1 MWRRIRLGLR
11 GERGSAILV
20 AVFASFMIL
29 AVAGA
34 AVDLG
39 FYYMKYQRARYVAN
53 MSTELVQKMMAV
65 YLASTNEEAKVEM
78 QVVEYAIAN
87 GLDPQGIYADIQRG
101 RESNGV
107 TDTVKFYWTFQY
119 KDPYECMFLS
129 LIGINELPVDIRIV
143 DNLTVVG
150 AHIWDNGD
158 PYKEWR
164 PDRVP
169 PSS

>member
-1 MWRRIRLGLR
+1 MWSRIRSGLR
-11 GERGSAILV
+11 SERGSAILV

-39 FYYMKYQRARYVAN
+39 FYYMKYQRARYVGN
-53 MSTELVQKMMAV
+53 MSTELVQKMLAV
-65 YLASTNEEAKVEM
+65 YLASTTDEEFVEM
-78 QVVEYAIAN
+78 QVTEFAIDN
-87 GLDPQGIYADIQRG
+87 GLNPDGMFINIQRS

-129 LIGINELPVDIRIV
+129 VIGINELPLEVRIV
-143 DNLTVVG
+143 DNLTVIGGHV
-150 AHIWDNGD
+150 WEPGD
-158 PYKEWR
+158 PYQHWR